1 MTDTRHDY
9 DALASLYLPI
19 AAAVVLL
26 VLLLVVAFAW
36 RYRARG
42 EHVHAHPDEPATG
55 GRRRP
60 SRTHRAPR
68 TEGLYVLILA
78 AVAALLLWRT
88 FTVEAR
94 TDHGASGAGVQV
106 DVTAAKWHWRFEYPR
121 AGIVQPGT
129 DEHPPTLVVPAGR
142 TVDFTLRSLDVIHAF
157 WIPERRFKRDATP
170 GFTSTFSLVFP
181 STGFWRDGG
190 KCSEF
195 CGLRHT
201 WMKFHVR
208 VLPPGAFARWVRARQ
223 SGAAA

>member
-1 MTDTRHDY
+1 VTDTRHEY

-26 VLLLVVAFAW
+26 VLLLVVALAW
-36 RYRARG
+36 RYRAR
-42 EHVHAHPDEPATG
+42 PADHQG
-55 GRRRP
+55 GRRP
-60 SRTHRAPR
+60 SRTHSAPR
-68 TEGLYVLILA
+68 TEALYVLVLA

-94 TDHGASGAGVQV
+94 VDHDASGAGVQV

-129 DEHPPTLVVPAGR
+129 DDRPPTLVVPAGR
-142 TVDFTLRSLDVIHAF
+142 PVDFTLRSLDVIHAF

-170 GFTSTFSLVFP
+170 GYASSFSLVFP
-181 STGFWRDGG
+181 DTGFWRDGG
-190 KCSEF
+190 ACSEF

-201 WMKFHVR
+201 WMKFHVH
-208 VLPPGAFARWVRARQ
+208 VLSPAAFARWVKARQ

>member
-1 MTDTRHDY
+1 VTDTRHDY

-36 RYRARG
+36 RYRARP
-42 EHVHAHPDEPATG
+42 AHEG
-55 GRRRP
+55 RRP

-68 TEGLYVLILA
+68 TEALYVLVLA

-94 TDHGASGAGVQV
+94 TDRDASGAGVQV
-106 DVTAAKWHWRFEYPR
+106 SVTAAKWHWRFEYPR
-121 AGIVQPGT
+121 AGIVQRGT
-129 DEHPPTLVVPAGR
+129 DEHPPTLVVPANR

-157 WIPERRFKRDATP
+157 WIPQRRFKRDATP
-170 GFTSTFSLVFP
+170 GFTSSFSLVFP
-181 STGFWRDGG
+181 DTGFRRDGG
-190 KCSEF
+190 ECSEF

-208 VLPPGAFARWVRARQ
+208 VLTPDAFARWMRARQ

>member
-1 MTDTRHDY
+1 VTDTRHDY
-9 DALASLYLPI
+9 DALARLYLPI

-36 RYRARG
+36 RYRAR
-42 EHVHAHPDEPATG
+42 PASGT
-55 GRRRP
+55 P
-60 SRTHRAPR
+60 SRVSSAPR
-68 TEGLYVLILA
+68 TEALYVLVLA

-94 TDHGASGAGVQV
+94 TDRGASGAGVQV
-106 DVTAAKWHWRFEYPR
+106 AVTAAKWHWRFEYPR
-121 AGIVQPGT
+121 AGIVQRGT

-142 TVDFTLRSLDVIHAF
+142 TVDLTLRSLDVIHAF

-170 GFTSTFSLVFP
+170 GFTSRFSLVFP
-181 STGFWRDGG
+181 STGFWRAGG
-190 KCSEF
+190 ECSEF

-208 VLPPGAFARWVRARQ
+208 VLSPGAFARWVRARG

>member
-9 DALASLYLPI
+9 DALARLYLPI

-36 RYRARG
+36 RYRAR
-42 EHVHAHPDEPATG
+42 PAQEG
-55 GRRRP
+55 RP
-60 SRTHRAPR
+60 SRVSSAPR
-68 TEGLYVLILA
+68 TEALYVLVLV

-94 TDHGASGAGVQV
+94 TDRGVTGAGVQV

-121 AGIVQPGT
+121 AGIVQRGT

-142 TVDFTLRSLDVIHAF
+142 PVDFSLRALDVIHAF

-170 GFTSTFSLVFP
+170 GYTSRFSLVFP
-181 STGFWRDGG
+181 RAGFWRDGG
-190 KCSEF
+190 ECSEF
-195 CGLRHT
+195 CGLRHA
-201 WMKFHVR
+201 WMRFHVR
-208 VLPPGAFARWVRARQ
+208 VLPPDAFARWVRARR

>member
-1 MTDTRHDY
+1 VTDTRHEY

-26 VLLLVVAFAW
+26 VLLLVLVFAS
-36 RYRARG
+36 RYRAR
-42 EHVHAHPDEPATG
+42 PAAG
-55 GRRRP
+55 DGSRRP
-60 SRTHRAPR
+60 SRITRAPK
-68 TEGLYVLILA
+68 TEGLYVLVLA
-78 AVAALLLWRT
+78 CVAALLLWRT

-94 TDHGASGAGVQV
+94 TDHDASGAGVLV

-121 AGIVQPGT
+121 VGVVQRGT
-129 DEHPPTLVVPAGR
+129 DDIPPTLVVPAGR
-142 TVDFTLRSLDVIHAF
+142 TVDFTLRSVDVIHAF

-170 GFTSTFSLVFP
+170 GFTSSFSLVFP
-181 STGFWRDGG
+181 RAGFWRDGG
-190 KCSEF
+190 ECSEF

-208 VLPPGAFARWVRARQ
+208 VLPPAAFVRWIAARR